1 MRLLLDENVALEVTR
16 GLRSR
21 GWDADHVLD
30 LKLASAGDETVLTYA
45 LQEGYDAVITL
56 DMYGQRRSRLAAL
69 EAMSAGLRIIQLRFR
84 SGENT
89 PEMQLAAVVDHT
101 DEIAACVCADS
112 DVRRLL
118 VNGSSGDLTR
128 QSLASVQANLLRLPQ
143 RRRR

>member
-1 MRLLLDENVALEVTR
+1 
-16 GLRSR
+16 
-21 GWDADHVLD
+21 
-30 LKLASAGDETVLTYA
+30 
-45 LQEGYDAVITL
+45 
-56 DMYGQRRSRLAAL
+56 
-69 EAMSAGLRIIQLRFR
+69 MSAGLRIIQLRFR

-89 PEMQLAAVVDHT
+89 PEMQLAAVIDHT
-101 DEIAACVCADS
+101 DEIAACMRADS